1 MPVGSI
7 EKTTCYGK
15 RLRTIRSLF
24 RIRKMPADR
33 GLRGYRGRPGR
44 AGLPQARGP
53 QALKLRGTRG
63 FASQRSAGLGRTETP
78 LRRPAAMSFPGVKKP
93 RSSAAGFG
101 CGAFLQAYCETHG
114 LRSISSMPFR
124 VPAPRSIVRQKS
136 RSSSRT
142 VPFRRR
148 SRIVLINCSAN
159 AGASI
164 SGSRSCSWRQVSR

>member
-53 QALKLRGTRG
+53 QTSAKRSRG
-63 FASQRSAGLGRTETP
+63 F
-78 LRRPAAMSFPGVKKP
+78 P
-93 RSSAAGFG
+93 RSFKACGPRASGGHVVSGRKKAPQFG

>member
-1 MPVGSI
+1 MPAGSI
-7 EKTTCYGK
+7 ERTTCYGK

-33 GLRGYRGRPGR
+33 GQHRSRGRPCR

-53 QALKLRGTRG
+53 QALKLRGNRG
-63 FASQRSAGLGRTETP
+63 FSSQRPVGLGRTETP
-78 LRRPAAMSFPGVKKP
+78 LRRPAVMSFPDVKKAP
-93 RSSAAGFG
+93 QYKSAGLLHG
-101 CGAFLQAYCETHG
+101 CETHG

>member
-1 MPVGSI
+1 MPAGSI
-7 EKTTCYGK
+7 ERTTCYGK
-15 RLRTIRSLF
+15 RLRIVRSLF

-33 GLRGYRGRPGR
+33 GQHRSRGRPGR

-53 QALKLRGTRG
+53 QALKLRGNRG
-63 FASQRSAGLGRTETP
+63 FASQRPAGLGRTETP
-78 LRRPAAMSFPGVKKP
+78 LRRPAVMSFPGAKKAP
-93 RSSAAGFG
+93 QYKSAGLLHG
-101 CGAFLQAYCETHG
+101 CETHG

>member
-1 MPVGSI
+1 MPAGSI

-78 LRRPAAMSFPGVKKP
+78 LRRPAAMSFPDVKRAP
-93 RSSAAGFG
+93 QFG

-148 SRIVLINCSAN
+148 SRIVFINCSAN

>member
-1 MPVGSI
+1 MPAGSI

-15 RLRTIRSLF
+15 AANDSQPFSHPEDAGGPRAARVSRTAGPCGASAGPGTAGFETPRNPRLRFAEVCGPRADGDAFAASGGHVVSG
-24 RIRKMPADR
+24 RKKA
-33 GLRGYRGRPGR
+33 
-44 AGLPQARGP
+44 PQ
-53 QALKLRGTRG
+53 
-63 FASQRSAGLGRTETP
+63 
-78 LRRPAAMSFPGVKKP
+78 
-93 RSSAAGFG
+93 FG

>member
-1 MPVGSI
+1 MPAGSI

-33 GLRGYRGRPGR
+33 GLRRYRGRPGR

-53 QALKLRGTRG
+53 QALKLRGNRG
-63 FASQRSAGLGRTETP
+63 FASQRPAGLGRTETP
-78 LRRPAAMSFPGVKKP
+78 LRRPAVMSFPGAKKAP
-93 RSSAAGFG
+93 QYKSAGLLHG
-101 CGAFLQAYCETHG
+101 CETHG
-114 LRSISSMPFR
+114 LRSISSLPFR

>member
-1 MPVGSI
+1 MPAGSI

-33 GLRGYRGRPGR
+33 GQHRSRGRPGR

-53 QALKLRGTRG
+53 QALKLRGNRG
-63 FASQRSAGLGRTETP
+63 FASQRPAGLGRTETP
-78 LRRPAAMSFPGVKKP
+78 LRRPAVMSFPGAKKAP
-93 RSSAAGFG
+93 QYKSAGLLHG
-101 CGAFLQAYCETHG
+101 CETHG

>member
-1 MPVGSI
+1 MPAGSI
-7 EKTTCYGK
+7 ERTTCYGK

-33 GLRGYRGRPGR
+33 GQHRSRGRPCR

-53 QALKLRGTRG
+53 QALKLRGNRG
-63 FASQRSAGLGRTETP
+63 FASQRPAGLGRTETP
-78 LRRPAAMSFPGVKKP
+78 LRRPAVMSFPGAKKAP
-93 RSSAAGFG
+93 QYKSAGLLHG
-101 CGAFLQAYCETHG
+101 CETHG

>member
-1 MPVGSI
+1 MPAGSI

-33 GLRGYRGRPGR
+33 GLRRYRGRPGR

-53 QALKLRGTRG
+53 QALKLRGNRG
-63 FASQRSAGLGRTETP
+63 FASQRPAGLGRTETP
-78 LRRPAAMSFPGVKKP
+78 LRRPAVMSFPGAKKAP
-93 RSSAAGFG
+93 QYKSAGLLHG
-101 CGAFLQAYCETHG
+101 CETHG

-148 SRIVLINCSAN
+148 SRIVIINCSAN

>member
-1 MPVGSI
+1 MPAGSI
-7 EKTTCYGK
+7 ERTTCYGK
-15 RLRTIRSLF
+15 RLRIVRSLF

-33 GLRGYRGRPGR
+33 GQHRSRGRPCR

-53 QALKLRGTRG
+53 QALKLRGNRG
-63 FASQRSAGLGRTETP
+63 FASQRPVGLGRTETP
-78 LRRPAAMSFPGVKKP
+78 LRRPAVMSFPDVKKAP
-93 RSSAAGFG
+93 QYKSAGLLHG
-101 CGAFLQAYCETHG
+101 CETHG

>member
-1 MPVGSI
+1 MPAGSI
-7 EKTTCYGK
+7 ERTTCYGK

-33 GLRGYRGRPGR
+33 GLRRYRGRPGR

-63 FASQRSAGLGRTETP
+63 FASQRPAGLGRTETP
-78 LRRPAAMSFPGVKKP
+78 LRRPAVMSFPGAKKAP
-93 RSSAAGFG
+93 QYKSAGLLHG
-101 CGAFLQAYCETHG
+101 CETHG

-148 SRIVLINCSAN
+148 SRIVFINCSAN

>member
-1 MPVGSI
+1 MPAGSI

-33 GLRGYRGRPGR
+33 GLRRYRGRPCR

-53 QALKLRGTRG
+53 QALKLRGNPRLR
-63 FASQRSAGLGRTETP
+63 FAEVCGPRASGGHVVSGR
-78 LRRPAAMSFPGVKKP
+78 KKAP
-93 RSSAAGFG
+93 QPN

-148 SRIVLINCSAN
+148 SRIVFINCSAN

>member
-1 MPVGSI
+1 MPAGSI

-33 GLRGYRGRPGR
+33 GLRRYRGRPGR

-53 QALKLRGTRG
+53 QALKLRGNRG
-63 FASQRSAGLGRTETP
+63 FASQRPAGLGRTETP
-78 LRRPAAMSFPGVKKP
+78 LRRPAVMSFPGAKKAP
-93 RSSAAGFG
+93 QYKSAGLLHG
-101 CGAFLQAYCETHG
+101 CETHG

>member
-1 MPVGSI
+1 MPAGSI

-53 QALKLRGTRG
+53 QALKLRGNRG
-63 FASQRSAGLGRTETP
+63 FASQRPAGLGRTETP
-78 LRRPAAMSFPGVKKP
+78 LRRPAVMSFPGAKKAP
-93 RSSAAGFG
+93 QYKSAGLLHG
-101 CGAFLQAYCETHG
+101 CETHG

>member
-1 MPVGSI
+1 MPAGSI
-7 EKTTCYGK
+7 ERTTCYGK

-33 GLRGYRGRPGR
+33 GQHRSRGRPCR

-53 QALKLRGTRG
+53 QALKLRGNRG
-63 FASQRSAGLGRTETP
+63 FASQRPVGLGRTETP
-78 LRRPAAMSFPGVKKP
+78 LRRPAVMSFPDVKKAP
-93 RSSAAGFG
+93 QYKSAGLLHG
-101 CGAFLQAYCETHG
+101 CETHG

-148 SRIVLINCSAN
+148 SRIVLISCSAN

-164 SGSRSCSWRQVSR
+164 SGSRSCSSRQVSR

>member
-1 MPVGSI
+1 MPAGSI

-33 GLRGYRGRPGR
+33 GLRRYRGRPGR

-53 QALKLRGTRG
+53 QALKLRGNRG
-63 FASQRSAGLGRTETP
+63 FASQRPAGLGRTETP
-78 LRRPAAMSFPGVKKP
+78 LRRPAVMSFPGAKKAP
-93 RSSAAGFG
+93 QYKSAGLLHG
-101 CGAFLQAYCETHG
+101 CETHG

-142 VPFRRR
+142 MPFRRR

>member
-1 MPVGSI
+1 MPAGSI
-7 EKTTCYGK
+7 ERTTCYGK

-33 GLRGYRGRPGR
+33 GLRRYRGRPCR

-53 QALKLRGTRG
+53 QALKLRGNRG
-63 FASQRSAGLGRTETP
+63 FASQRPAGLGRTETP
-78 LRRPAAMSFPGVKKP
+78 LRRPAVMSFPGAKKAP
-93 RSSAAGFG
+93 QYKSAGLLHG
-101 CGAFLQAYCETHG
+101 CETHG

>member
-53 QALKLRGTRG
+53 QALKLRGNPRLR
-63 FASQRSAGLGRTETP
+63 FAEACGPRTGAETP
-78 LRRPAAMSFPGVKKP
+78 LRRPAVMSFPDVKKAP
-93 RSSAAGFG
+93 QFG
-101 CGAFLQAYCETHG
+101 CEAFLQAYCETHG

>member
-1 MPVGSI
+1 MPAGSI

-24 RIRKMPADR
+24 RIRKMLADR
-33 GLRGYRGRPGR
+33 GLRRYRGRPGR

-53 QALKLRGTRG
+53 QALKLRGNRG
-63 FASQRSAGLGRTETP
+63 FASQRPAGLGRTETP
-78 LRRPAAMSFPGVKKP
+78 LRRPAVMSFPGAKKAP
-93 RSSAAGFG
+93 QYKSAGLLHG
-101 CGAFLQAYCETHG
+101 CETHG

>member
-1 MPVGSI
+1 MPAGSI
-7 EKTTCYGK
+7 ERPTCYGK

-33 GLRGYRGRPGR
+33 GLRWYRGRPGR

-78 LRRPAAMSFPGVKKP
+78 LRSPAAMSFPGVKKAP
-93 RSSAAGFG
+93 QFG

>member
-33 GLRGYRGRPGR
+33 GLRRYRGRPCR

-53 QALKLRGTRG
+53 QALKLRGNRG
-63 FASQRSAGLGRTETP
+63 FASQRPAGLGRTETP
-78 LRRPAAMSFPGVKKP
+78 LRRPAVMSFPGAKKAP
-93 RSSAAGFG
+93 QYKSAGLLHG
-101 CGAFLQAYCETHG
+101 CETHG

>member
-1 MPVGSI
+1 MPAGSI
-7 EKTTCYGK
+7 ERTTCYGK

-33 GLRGYRGRPGR
+33 GQHRSRGRPCR

-53 QALKLRGTRG
+53 QALKLRGNRG
-63 FASQRSAGLGRTETP
+63 FASQRPVGLGRTETP
-78 LRRPAAMSFPGVKKP
+78 LRRPAVMSFPDVKKAP
-93 RSSAAGFG
+93 QIYTAGLLHG
-101 CGAFLQAYCETHG
+101 CETHG

>member
-1 MPVGSI
+1 MPAGSI

-78 LRRPAAMSFPGVKKP
+78 LRRPAVMSFPGAKKAP
-93 RSSAAGFG
+93 QYKSAGLLHG
-101 CGAFLQAYCETHG
+101 CETHG

>member
-1 MPVGSI
+1 MPAGSI
-7 EKTTCYGK
+7 ERTTCYGK

-33 GLRGYRGRPGR
+33 GLRRYRGRPGR

-78 LRRPAAMSFPGVKKP
+78 LRRPAVMSFPDVKSP
-93 RSSAAGFG
+93 AVRLRG
-101 CGAFLQAYCETHG
+101 FLQAYCETHG

>member
-1 MPVGSI
+1 MPAGSI

-15 RLRTIRSLF
+15 RLRIVRSLF

-93 RSSAAGFG
+93 PQFG

>member
-1 MPVGSI
+1 MPAGSI
-7 EKTTCYGK
+7 ERTTCYGK

-33 GLRGYRGRPGR
+33 GQHRSRGRPCR

-53 QALKLRGTRG
+53 QALKLRGNRG
-63 FASQRSAGLGRTETP
+63 FASQRPVGLGRTETP
-78 LRRPAAMSFPGVKKP
+78 LRRPAVMSFPDVKKAP
-93 RSSAAGFG
+93 QYKSAGLLHG
-101 CGAFLQAYCETHG
+101 CETHG

-124 VPAPRSIVRQKS
+124 VPVPRSIVRQKS

>member
-53 QALKLRGTRG
+53 QALKLRGNPRLR
-63 FASQRSAGLGRTETP
+63 FAEVCGPRASGGHVVSGR
-78 LRRPAAMSFPGVKKP
+78 KKAP
-93 RSSAAGFG
+93 QFG

-148 SRIVLINCSAN
+148 SRIVFINSSAN

>member
-1 MPVGSI
+1 MPAGSI

-33 GLRGYRGRPGR
+33 GLRRYRGRPGR

-53 QALKLRGTRG
+53 QALKLRGNRG
-63 FASQRSAGLGRTETP
+63 FASQRPAGLGRTETP
-78 LRRPAAMSFPGVKKP
+78 LRRPAVMSFPGAKKAP
-93 RSSAAGFG
+93 QYKSAGLLHG
-101 CGAFLQAYCETHG
+101 CETHG
-114 LRSISSMPFR
+114 LRSISSRPFR

-159 AGASI
+159 ARASI

>member
-15 RLRTIRSLF
+15 RLRTMRSLF

-44 AGLPQARGP
+44 AGLPQA
-53 QALKLRGTRG
+53 LKLRGNPRLR
-63 FASQRSAGLGRTETP
+63 FAEVCGPRASGGHVVSGR
-78 LRRPAAMSFPGVKKP
+78 KKAP
-93 RSSAAGFG
+93 QFG

-148 SRIVLINCSAN
+148 SRIVFINCSAN

>member
-1 MPVGSI
+1 MPAGSI

-33 GLRGYRGRPGR
+33 GLRRYRGRPGR

-53 QALKLRGTRG
+53 QALKLRGNRG
-63 FASQRSAGLGRTETP
+63 FASQRPAGLGRTETP
-78 LRRPAAMSFPGVKKP
+78 LRRPAVMSFPGAKKAP
-93 RSSAAGFG
+93 QYKSAGLLHG
-101 CGAFLQAYCETHG
+101 CETHG

-136 RSSSRT
+136 RSFSRT

-148 SRIVLINCSAN
+148 SRIVFINCSAN

>member
-1 MPVGSI
+1 MPAGSI
-7 EKTTCYGK
+7 ERTTCYGK
-15 RLRTIRSLF
+15 RLRIVRSLF

-33 GLRGYRGRPGR
+33 GLRRYRGRPGR

-53 QALKLRGTRG
+53 QALKLRGNPRLR
-63 FASQRSAGLGRTETP
+63 FAEVCGPRADGDAFAASGGHVVSGR
-78 LRRPAAMSFPGVKKP
+78 KKAP
-93 RSSAAGFG
+93 QFG

>member
-1 MPVGSI
+1 MPAGSI
-7 EKTTCYGK
+7 ERTTCYGK

-33 GLRGYRGRPGR
+33 GLRRYRGRPGR

-78 LRRPAAMSFPGVKKP
+78 LRRPAVMSFPGAKKAP
-93 RSSAAGFG
+93 QYKSAGLLHG
-101 CGAFLQAYCETHG
+101 CETHG

-148 SRIVLINCSAN
+148 SRIVFINCSAN

>member
-1 MPVGSI
+1 MPAGSI

-15 RLRTIRSLF
+15 RLRIVRSLF

-78 LRRPAAMSFPGVKKP
+78 LRRPAAMSQ
-93 RSSAAGFG
+93 FG

>member
-53 QALKLRGTRG
+53 QALKLRGNPRLR
-63 FASQRSAGLGRTETP
+63 FAEVCGPRASGSHVVSGR
-78 LRRPAAMSFPGVKKP
+78 KKAP
-93 RSSAAGFG
+93 QFG

>member
-1 MPVGSI
+1 MPAGSI
-7 EKTTCYGK
+7 ERTTCYGK

-33 GLRGYRGRPGR
+33 GQHRYRGRPGR

-53 QALKLRGTRG
+53 QALKLRGNPRLR
-63 FASQRSAGLGRTETP
+63 FAEVCRPRASGGHVVSGR
-78 LRRPAAMSFPGVKKP
+78 KKAP
-93 RSSAAGFG
+93 QFG

-148 SRIVLINCSAN
+148 SRIVFINCSAN

>member
-1 MPVGSI
+1 MPAGSI
-7 EKTTCYGK
+7 ERTTCYGK

-33 GLRGYRGRPGR
+33 GQHRSRGRPCR

-53 QALKLRGTRG
+53 QALKLRGNRG
-63 FASQRSAGLGRTETP
+63 FASQRPVGLGRTETP
-78 LRRPAAMSFPGVKKP
+78 LRRPAVMSFPDVKKAP
-93 RSSAAGFG
+93 QYKSAGLLHG
-101 CGAFLQAYCETHG
+101 CETHG
-114 LRSISSMPFR
+114 LRSICSMPFR

>member
-1 MPVGSI
+1 MPAGSI

-33 GLRGYRGRPGR
+33 GLRRYRGRPGR

-53 QALKLRGTRG
+53 QALKLRGNPRLR
-63 FASQRSAGLGRTETP
+63 FAEVCGPRADGDAFAASGGHVVSGLLHG
-78 LRRPAAMSFPGVKKP
+78 
-93 RSSAAGFG
+93 
-101 CGAFLQAYCETHG
+101 CETHG

>member
-53 QALKLRGTRG
+53 QALKLRGNPRLR
-63 FASQRSAGLGRTETP
+63 FAEVCGPRASGGHVVSGR
-78 LRRPAAMSFPGVKKP
+78 KKAP
-93 RSSAAGFG
+93 QFG

-114 LRSISSMPFR
+114 LRSISAMPFR

>member
-1 MPVGSI
+1 MPAGSI
-7 EKTTCYGK
+7 ERTTCYGK

-33 GLRGYRGRPGR
+33 GQHRSRGRPCR

-53 QALKLRGTRG
+53 QALKLRGNRG
-63 FASQRSAGLGRTETP
+63 FASQRPVGLGRTETP
-78 LRRPAAMSFPGVKKP
+78 LRRPAVMSFPDVKKAP
-93 RSSAAGFG
+93 QYKSAGLLHG
-101 CGAFLQAYCETHG
+101 CETHG

-164 SGSRSCSWRQVSR
+164 SGSSSCSWRQVSR

>member
-1 MPVGSI
+1 MPAGSI

-33 GLRGYRGRPGR
+33 GLRRYRGRPCR

-53 QALKLRGTRG
+53 QALKLRGNRG
-63 FASQRSAGLGRTETP
+63 FASQRPAGLGRTETP
-78 LRRPAAMSFPGVKKP
+78 LRRPAVMSFPGAKKAP
-93 RSSAAGFG
+93 QYKSAGLLHG
-101 CGAFLQAYCETHG
+101 CETHG

-124 VPAPRSIVRQKS
+124 VAAPRSIVRQKS